1 MPAAYITVCA
11 LVLSRYKQYIE
22 CWLMHSF
29 HWEKFGTGV
38 KISIKETENVLV
50 IKEITKLKGWGR
62 HSNEIKSGC

>member
-22 CWLMHSF
+22 YLLMHSF

-50 IKEITKLKGWGR
+50 VKEITKLKGWGR
-62 HSNEIKSGC
+62 HSSN